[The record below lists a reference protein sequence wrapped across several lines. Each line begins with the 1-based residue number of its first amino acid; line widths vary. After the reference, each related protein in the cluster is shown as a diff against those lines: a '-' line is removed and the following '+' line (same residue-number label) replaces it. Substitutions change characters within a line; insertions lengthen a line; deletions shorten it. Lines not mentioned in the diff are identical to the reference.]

1 MAKIL
6 IIDDEEQLRKLLAR
20 IIALEGYEVAE
31 AADCAGGLRMLRRYE
46 PDVVLCDVKLPD
58 GNGVEMVG
66 RIKQAMPSAETNAPF
81 ARGLAW
87 WMACAKTSL
96 PVPVS
101 PVSSTEVSVT
111 ATLRASATALR
122 RDSDEPMKA
131 GHAFGRGH
139 PADGLR
145 QYPRRRA
152 GHQERGIRLHN
163 QGRRRGGWPAQKPPC
178 RFRFHP

>member
-66 RIKQAMPSAETNAPF
+66 RIKQAMPSAEVI
-81 ARGLAW
+81 L
-87 WMACAKTSL
+87 L
-96 PVPVS
+96 
-101 PVSSTEVSVT
+101 T
-111 ATLRASATALR
+111 AYGNI
-122 RDSDEPMKA
+122 P
-131 GHAFGRGH
+131 
-139 PADGLR
+139 DGV
-145 QYPRRRA
+145 QA
-152 GHQERGIRLHN
+152 E
-163 QGRRRGGWPAQKPPC
+163 
-178 RFRFHP
+178 

>member
-31 AADCAGGLRMLRRYE
+31 AADCAGGAQDAPPLRTRCRAVRCQTARRQR
-46 PDVVLCDVKLPD
+46 CRD
-58 GNGVEMVG
+58 G
-66 RIKQAMPSAETNAPF
+66 R
-81 ARGLAW
+81 
-87 WMACAKTSL
+87 
-96 PVPVS
+96 
-101 PVSSTEVSVT
+101 
-111 ATLRASATALR
+111 
-122 RDSDEPMKA
+122 SDQA

-152 GHQERGIRLHN
+152 GHQERGVRLHN
-163 QGRRRGGWPAQKPPC
+163 QGRRQQQDIAAAEPCHREGADAAPAGSSRGQTFRRAFVRPHHRFVGIPPQCGRAGAQG
-178 RFRFHP
+178 RRHGYLGAAHG